1 MRVAILSAHIATGE
15 GQGSVRGLLTI
26 AGRSV
31 AALQLEL
38 ALRLGCERIVCLA
51 EGLNEG
57 ILPLLHRAESAGASF
72 HALSGGRALSGL
84 VRAQDELF
92 IFAEGVV
99 PDPPLVGELLGER
112 SGIAAFP
119 AEAGVE
125 AGFERI
131 DRDHAW
137 AGIARLPGSAVE
149 RLAEMPVDV
158 DVISALLRVGLQ
170 SGVRLVPLARSHLA
184 NRNWVYLRDE
194 DQAHAFEAAWL
205 QQRVAPASFAAPAF
219 ALADRAAMAL
229 APRVLARRSRAALP
243 LVGGIASLAGA
254 LAAAWWKL
262 PALAFG
268 ATALGAFLL
277 RMSGTLGVLSRDERQ
292 AGWFG
297 RLMRGLPKAAVDATI
312 VALAGFAAPVG
323 SLPGWLFA
331 AAAALLALRLVERLT
346 GGAIG
351 LAASDRTVLAALLA
365 LAAAGGQILPALQV
379 LALVALVIL
388 YFVSDRR
395 GITRV

>member
-15 GQGSVRGLLTI
+15 TGAPVRGLLTI

-38 ALRLGCERIVCLA
+38 ALRLGCERVVCLA
-51 EGLNEG
+51 DGLNEG
-57 ILPLLHRAESAGASF
+57 ILPLLHRTEGAGASF
-72 HALSGGRALSGL
+72 HALSGARALSGL
-84 VRAQDELF
+84 VKAQDDLF
-92 IFAEGVV
+92 VFSEGVV

-112 SGIAAFP
+112 SGIVALP

-137 AGIARLPGSAVE
+137 AGVARLPGSGVE
-149 RLAEMPVDV
+149 RLAEMPIDV
-158 DVISALLRVGLQ
+158 DIVSALLRVGLQ

-194 DQAHAFEAAWL
+194 AQARAFEAAWL
-205 QQRVAPASFAAPAF
+205 QQRVTPASFAAPAL

-229 APRVLARRSRAALP
+229 APRVLARRSRALLP
-243 LVGGIASLAGA
+243 LAGGVVSLGGA
-254 LAAAWWKL
+254 LAAAWWKM

-277 RMSGTLGVLSRDERQ
+277 RMTGTLGALARDERQ
-292 AGWFG
+292 AGWF
-297 RLMRGLPKAAVDATI
+297 RRMARGAPGVAVDAAI
-312 VALAGFAAPVG
+312 LALAGLAAPAQG
-323 SLPGWLFA
+323 LAGWLFA
-331 AAAALLALRLVERLT
+331 ATAMLLAVRLVERSGT
-346 GGAIG
+346 DAIAS
-351 LAASDRTVLAALLA
+351 AASDRTVLAALLA
-365 LAAAGGQILPALQV
+365 LAAAAGQILPAIQL
-379 LALVALVIL
+379 LALSALVLL
-388 YFVSDRR
+388 YFATSRR